1 MDQNY
6 FPHHH
11 FAHPHHPHSQQYQ
24 QQQQQFAC
32 GSQEFY
38 IPPPQTGASS
48 HPVVC
53 DATFAEAQQQHQAF
67 IDSSQ
72 LDPFANAD
80 EGGPIGWVPPEERGF
95 QHQPASNAIGTS
107 NEVSVAYPTVDQQQ
121 QQPQFAPPTF
131 QQSSTSNWSGQPQ
144 PAANL
149 GIYQMAGEAV
159 AFHNHHHAAHHHHAH
174 QVQVPQDMS
183 SDGIPG
189 QPQSTAPG
197 ITNVP
202 HQAPI
207 SMLAP
212 QAVYPSTLLD
222 PASTSPSVPFQ
233 QQQQHGTAVRGGTQG
248 YPQPAVAQGYNA
260 DVQVQHEPHSHEGNN
275 LSHPVYSTS
284 SAAPSTGVQFA
295 PVTNPGVAPSSS
307 SSASS
312 SESLYPAGVY
322 QQPACGSSES
332 MAILNG
338 AIPHHQQQA
347 QIPHQ
352 QQLYSASGSYEAQSQ
367 YLAHHPQPSTRAQ
380 TFHSG
385 LSDPNAASNFIT
397 SPTASSTTSSSN
409 STHGVAVCV
418 QQPQPLA
425 PSRTS
430 SLAAWADVPPTPIVN
445 PEHGPV
451 PGLAHG
457 VQDYHY
463 QYHHQTDVVKE
474 EQGVQFQQQQQ
485 QAYSPVQQHQP
496 HQLKIE
502 DVKPQLHQAYGG
514 APEHTIKPVSPQVL
528 TQVPHH
534 PGMSRASTDVAVP
547 RAQPQSL
554 SRSATMPDM
563 SASAAAAQ
571 QRANGPANGNT
582 AALAPTRSVAEFDV
596 APRPVEAIKA
606 SETVRQAAKLHID
619 VGQAD
624 PNSPTS
630 HEARLKARS
639 LRRKGSAAPPQHGY
653 SPYQREYAA
662 RRGSSASQHDEH
674 AAHQHAHAQQQPIVP
689 SSRPTTALPTDQ
701 YGAQRTFI
709 FNPYQDPST
718 LPVETGKQGHIPHGV
733 PLPTP
738 SVTAVVTGAPAA
750 TAQHQTIEFSGS
762 AESMSPEDLGKGK
775 ALDRSAADAAA
786 LMMGEKK
793 PFLACGFCRQR
804 KIACGQRAPHP
815 RDNEI
820 GEGPRTCN
828 QCARRHIL
836 CSFPSESRRG
846 LRKTKPVT
854 KTIIQEDGTE
864 VTIVVEDEEEIEEIE
879 QASSKKSSKSKK
891 KGRGPMEWII
901 AADAWLIT
909 PTAWAAHKAALEK
922 KAAEGNGSMPGS
934 SGAQSY
940 QTAAFDD
947 APLSAG
953 PSASAVHV

>member
-1 MDQNY
+1 MDQHY
-6 FPHHH
+6 LPHH
-11 FAHPHHPHSQQYQ
+11 FAHPHHPHSSSQQYQ
-24 QQQQQFAC
+24 QQSQSPFAC
-32 GSQEFY
+32 QSQEYY
-38 IPPPQTGASS
+38 IPPPQLATS

-53 DATFAEAQQQHQAF
+53 DATFAAAQQQAF
-67 IDSSQ
+67 IDPSQ
-72 LDPFANAD
+72 LDPFANAED
-80 EGGPIGWVPPEERGF
+80 GGPIGWVPPEERGF
-95 QHQPASNAIGTS
+95 QHQAASNAIGSS

-121 QQPQFAPPTF
+121 QQPQFAPTPF
-131 QQSSTSNWSGQPQ
+131 QQQQHQQASPSSNWSQQQPQ

-159 AFHNHHHAAHHHHAH
+159 AFHHAHHSQHAH
-174 QVQVPQDMS
+174 QVQVPQDLS

-222 PASTSPSVPFQ
+222 PASTSPSAPFRHQQRQ
-233 QQQQHGTAVRGGTQG
+233 QQRGAIVGGGTQG
-248 YPQPAVAQGYNA
+248 YPQPAVVQGYST
-260 DVQVQHEPHSHEGNN
+260 DVQVQHQPRSHEGNN
-275 LSHPVYSTS
+275 LSHPAYSTS

-295 PVTNPGVAPSSS
+295 PVANPGVAPSSS

-322 QQPACGSSES
+322 QQTACGSSES

-338 AIPHHQQQA
+338 AVPHHQQQA

-352 QQLYSASGSYEAQSQ
+352 QQLYSPSGSYEAQSQ

-385 LSDPNAASNFIT
+385 LSETNAASNFIT

-409 STHGVAVCV
+409 PTHGGAVCV

-463 QYHHQTDVVKE
+463 QYHHHHQADVVKE
-474 EQGVQFQQQQQ
+474 EQGVQFQ

-502 DVKPQLHQAYGG
+502 DVKPQLHQAYG
-514 APEHTIKPVSPQVL
+514 AQELTIKPVSPQVL

-534 PGMSRASTDVAVP
+534 PGMSRSSTDGAVP
-547 RAQPQSL
+547 RVQPQPL

-563 SASAAAAQ
+563 SASAVAG

-674 AAHQHAHAQQQPIVP
+674 ALQHACAQQQPIVP

-718 LPVETGKQGHIPHGV
+718 LPV
-733 PLPTP
+733 
-738 SVTAVVTGAPAA
+738 
-750 TAQHQTIEFSGS
+750 
-762 AESMSPEDLGKGK
+762 
-775 ALDRSAADAAA
+775 
-786 LMMGEKK
+786 
-793 PFLACGFCRQR
+793 
-804 KIACGQRAPHP
+804 
-815 RDNEI
+815 
-820 GEGPRTCN
+820 
-828 QCARRHIL
+828 
-836 CSFPSESRRG
+836 
-846 LRKTKPVT
+846 
-854 KTIIQEDGTE
+854 
-864 VTIVVEDEEEIEEIE
+864 
-879 QASSKKSSKSKK
+879 
-891 KGRGPMEWII
+891 
-901 AADAWLIT
+901 
-909 PTAWAAHKAALEK
+909 
-922 KAAEGNGSMPGS
+922 
-934 SGAQSY
+934 
-940 QTAAFDD
+940 
-947 APLSAG
+947 
-953 PSASAVHV
+953 